1 MACFVCREV
10 AEAAS
15 PTGGDYEERNCGQ
28 CGRYRLSRSL
38 LVEIESQKL
47 SFDVEAT
54 RRWIAVNRVTN
65 PAPTLSSFEAKHH
78 HLLRS

>member
-1 MACFVCREV
+1 MVCFVCRED

-38 LVEIESQKL
+38 LAEIEGQKL
-47 SFDVEAT
+47 SFDVEAA
-54 RRWIAVNRVTN
+54 RRWIAVSRVTN
-65 PAPTLSSFEAKHH
+65 PIPTMSSFDARQH
-78 HLLRS
+78 HLLHS